1 MNYLR
6 PNLSY
11 VVLNPLYSALILS
24 IVILLQ
30 KLFDVIC
37 DAETVPNQNE
47 GLLQCQNAQLIDH
60 IYSQNKLINALNLRK
75 TSVYV

>member
-30 KLFDVIC
+30 KIC